1 MEQSSDQ
8 VVFEIM
14 NIDDDFYRNYIFE
27 PFPVENADV
36 TVSQLLTINTQDLY
50 ATENKENCSDTSRGN
65 ISGRFEKPLSSDD
78 IKKKQRNTVPYNT
91 TKNNNW
97 AVHVWREWAEN
108 RNLQPETKQ
117 EPGYPIP
124 VEIEQF
130 RSYAEMDFWLQRF
143 ICEIKRK
150 NGEFYPPTTLQNIA
164 AGLQRYL
171 RNEKSMHV
179 NFFKTDDPVFTEFR
193 RTLDSRMRELTNE
206 GIGIEVKSADAV
218 TEEDEA
224 CLWGSGVFSVDNAK
238 GLSNAVFFYNGKVFG
253 LRGGDEQIGLQA
265 EQFITGY
272 DSAIKRRFVKF
283 LPRIRKNT
291 QGGLKQSKKAASL
304 MQPIIHYDQEKENS
318 YSIYKIYESY
328 LNLIPRR
335 GNFYR
340 KPLDGLN
347 FSSGTIPQKDLKG
360 YLKNMFI
367 QAGIPLDNRNISN
380 HSGRVTLCTKLF
392 NKRYS
397 DKTVKKPFQT

>member
-8 VVFEIM
+8 VVFDIM

-36 TVSQLLTINTQDLY
+36 TVSQLLTIYTQDLY

-65 ISGRFEKPLSSDD
+65 IPGRFEKPLSSDD

-164 AGLQRYL
+164 AGLKRYL
-171 RNEKSMHV
+171 RNEQSMHV

-238 GLSNAVFFYNGKVFG
+238 GLSNAVCFYNGKVFG
-253 LRGGDEQIGLQA
+253 LRGAMNRLGYKRNSLLLGVDEQSKTYFGVDNA
-265 EQFITGY
+265 GDDSTGAGSGVEITGADTLEL
-272 DSAIKRRFVKF
+272 DSTDTNCENTDGHAVVNRLSSKR
-283 LPRIRKNT
+283 
-291 QGGLKQSKKAASL
+291 
-304 MQPIIHYDQEKENS
+304 
-318 YSIYKIYESY
+318 
-328 LNLIPRR
+328 
-335 GNFYR
+335 
-340 KPLDGLN
+340 
-347 FSSGTIPQKDLKG
+347 
-360 YLKNMFI
+360 
-367 QAGIPLDNRNISN
+367 
-380 HSGRVTLCTKLF
+380 
-392 NKRYS
+392 
-397 DKTVKKPFQT
+397 